1 MSVPE
6 KVTPD
11 ASLVADDIREL
22 HRLTLLNA
30 EDNYKQGFYFSSMVL
45 QSMRY
50 HVIAQCN
57 PDLLIQD
64 CKTCLDQAFSEPCE
78 PQQCGAFSSM
88 LLVLYPS
95 CQYMYGYE
103 WSYYPGP
110 ARPGPSFYML
120 SSIPRPRL
128 LLVYVFS
135 CLIVLVVGWRRPC
148 PKVI

>member
-11 ASLVADDIREL
+11 ASLVADDIRDL

-103 WSYYPGP
+103 
-110 ARPGPSFYML
+110 
-120 SSIPRPRL
+120 
-128 LLVYVFS
+128 
-135 CLIVLVVGWRRPC
+135 
-148 PKVI
+148 